1 MIRRV
6 QARGRADRPDGDPS
20 PVLLP
25 RRPLSDTRRAA
36 SLLERIRRLLGE
48 GKPSS

>member
-1 MIRRV
+1 MVRRV
-6 QARGRADRPDGDPS
+6 QARGRAARPDGDPN
-20 PVLLP
+20 PVLVP

-48 GKPSS
+48 GKTPS